1 MESVATLMEP
11 FLRGRAMKPLHSIS
25 PVPVFPVPPAAM
37 PATTQNRRERPPN
50 RQAEIRRQWVAAA
63 RTALGLESENPPI
76 RYLWLCNSNGCDEG
90 VAVDDRNLAELG
102 RWAMQLG
109 AARCRRAAEVATA
122 RYEESRHHKDARRRV
137 ERSLRELRLFLTARE
152 RQLKRQRRDTLLGQ
166 LARAIDTYRMANPG
180 RTEGEIAA
188 AVEKLLAG
196 LRSGQSA
203 R

>member
-1 MESVATLMEP
+1 
-11 FLRGRAMKPLHSIS
+11 MKPLHSIS